1 MEFDTIFFG
10 GGTPSLLST
19 NQLESILNTLYKE
32 YNISPQSEVTIE
44 CNPDDLDNS
53 NLNELKQVGINR
65 LSLGIQSFI
74 DEELNFL
81 TRNHTAKQ
89 AENVILKA
97 KDYFENIGVDF
108 IYSLPKQTKEEVGYS
123 LDKLIELNIPH
134 ISAYTLIFEEKTLL
148 YKQFMK
154 RLSHRT
160 VIDMKRSFMNLSRIN

>member
-19 NQLESILNTLYKE
+19 NQLESILNTLYKKF
-32 YNISPQSEVTIE
+32 NISPQSEVTIE

-74 DEELNFL
+74 DKELIFL

-97 KDYFENIGVDF
+97 KDNFENIGVDF
-108 IYSLPKQTKEEVGYS
+108 IYSLPKQTRRK
-123 LDKLIELNIPH
+123 
-134 ISAYTLIFEEKTLL
+134 
-148 YKQFMK
+148 
-154 RLSHRT
+154 
-160 VIDMKRSFMNLSRIN
+160 